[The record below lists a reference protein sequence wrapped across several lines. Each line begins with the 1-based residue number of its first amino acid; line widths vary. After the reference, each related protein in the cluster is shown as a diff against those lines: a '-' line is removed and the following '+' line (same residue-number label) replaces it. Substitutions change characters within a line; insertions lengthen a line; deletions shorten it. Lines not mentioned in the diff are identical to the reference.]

1 MPIIKEQ
8 VKSQLRAAGIF
19 KSGVARIG
27 LMPDEEMERYDRWIS
42 RGMNAG
48 MGYMANHREIR
59 HDPSLLLPGVKT
71 LISCAFNYYY
81 PIEWKIGAPKW
92 ARYALGKDYHEVVRE
107 RLTRVA
113 GWITSE
119 TGAQC
124 RVCVDT
130 APLNERYWAVQ
141 SGVGF
146 IGSNN
151 QLIIPGSGTHFFLG
165 EILTTLPLDAD
176 EPCPEDCNGCGKCV
190 RACPGGALGSLNER
204 DIETHSN
211 GLCAPIDGIETL
223 GGDLDDSRELPVVDC
238 RRCLSYLTIEHRG
251 EFPQEVRLGSH
262 IYGCD
267 VCQEVCPHNSNPP
280 VTEIPEFI
288 PRSEILDLSGEDI
301 ASMTQS
307 EFSAIFTHSAIKRAK
322 LAGLQRNNKS
332 LDLSQPLPRIQLCT

>member
-1 MPIIKEQ
+1 MPINKEQ
-8 VKSQLRAAGIF
+8 VKSQLRAAGVY
-19 KSGVARIG
+19 KSGVSQIG
-27 LMPDEEMERYDRWIS
+27 LVADTEMARYDRWILQE
-42 RGMNAG
+42 MNAG
-48 MGYMANHREIR
+48 MEYMANHREIR
-59 HDPSLLLPGVKT
+59 RDPSLLLPGAKT

-81 PIEWKIGAPKW
+81 PIKWKPGLPKW
-92 ARYALGKDYHEVVRE
+92 ARYALGTDYHEVVRE

-119 TGAQC
+119 TGEQC

-151 QLIIPGSGTHFFLG
+151 QLIIPGAGSYFFLG
-165 EILTTLPLDAD
+165 EILTTLPLDAED
-176 EPCPEDCNGCGKCV
+176 PCAEDCNGCGKCV

-204 DIETHSN
+204 NIETHSN
-211 GLCAPIDGIETL
+211 DFFAPIDGIETI
-223 GGDLDDSRELPVVDC
+223 GGDSDDGRELPVVNC

-251 EFPQEVRLGSH
+251 EFPQRVRLGSH

-267 VCQEVCPHNSNPP
+267 VCQDVCPHNSNPP

-288 PRSEILDLSGEDI
+288 PRSEILDLSSEDI

-307 EFSAIFTHSAIKRAK
+307 EFSVIFKHSAVKRAK

-332 LDLSQPLPRIQLCT
+332 LDLSQHLPCTQLCT

>member
-1 MPIIKEQ
+1 MSINKEQ
-8 VKSQLRAAGIF
+8 VKSQLRAAGVY
-19 KSGVARIG
+19 KSGVAQVG
-27 LMPDEEMERYDRWIS
+27 LVADAEMARYDRWIS
-42 RGMNAG
+42 REMNAG

-59 HDPSLLLPGVKT
+59 RDPSLLLPGAKS
-71 LISCAFNYYY
+71 LISCAFNYFY
-81 PIEWKIGAPKW
+81 PIKWKPGVPKW

-113 GWITSE
+113 DWITSE
-119 TGAQC
+119 TGEQC

-146 IGSNN
+146 IGRNN
-151 QLIIPGSGTHFFLG
+151 QLIIPGAGTHFFIA
-165 EILTTLPLDAD
+165 EILTTLPLEAD
-176 EPCPEDCNGCGKCV
+176 DPCAEDCDGCGKCV
-190 RACPGGALGSLNER
+190 RACPGGALVPLNER
-204 DIETHSN
+204 DIESN
-211 GLCAPIDGIETL
+211 RDGLGTPIEGIETH
-223 GGDLDDSRELPVVDC
+223 GRDLDDGRELQLVDC

-251 EFPQEVRLGSH
+251 EFRQEVRLGNH

-288 PRSEILDLSGEDI
+288 PRSEILDLSSEDI
-301 ASMTQS
+301 TSMTQS

-332 LDLSQPLPRIQLCT
+332 LDLGQPLPCT